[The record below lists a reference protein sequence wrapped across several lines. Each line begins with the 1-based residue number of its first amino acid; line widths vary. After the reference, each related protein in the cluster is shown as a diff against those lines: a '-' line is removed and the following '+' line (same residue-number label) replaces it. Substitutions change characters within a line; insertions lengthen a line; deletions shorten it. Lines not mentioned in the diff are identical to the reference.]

1 MCSYIGSLPD
11 ESFCVCVFVNAH
23 ALSVSLTRV
32 CVCVFMNSLS
42 LSLARSLASLSL
54 ARPPTH
60 TLSRA
65 LSVGSLA
72 REGVCDADSTFLG
85 AQRERES
92 DGKRGEN
99 ERLKVSFGT
108 YTSN

>member
-1 MCSYIGSLPD
+1 M
-11 ESFCVCVFVNAH
+11 
-23 ALSVSLTRV
+23 RV
-32 CVCVFMNSLS
+32 CECSRSVCLSYARVCMRVYEFSLS
-42 LSLARSLASLSL
+42 LSLSRSLASLSL